1 MLYTKCNKKKIIA
14 LVDCNSFYVSC
25 ERLFNPKIKNV
36 PVVVLSNNDGCVIS
50 RSTEAKQIG
59 IKMGEPYFKVKHLV
73 KKNNVAVFSSN
84 YALYGDLSRRVMNI
98 LKKFSSR
105 IEYYSIDEAFLDLT
119 DMIIENIN
127 DYIVEMK
134 KNIYQHTGIPVSI
147 GVASTKTLAK
157 VANLLAKKKDNGVEN
172 LTIRSSDEINS
183 ILQKIDVRDIWG
195 VGSQLSKLYKKN
207 NINNGYELK
216 IKNTAWIRKNTN
228 IIGLKTVAEL
238 NGISCIDFNDG
249 ENAPRKSCCVSRSF
263 GKKVE
268 TLQELEQSITSHCLN
283 AAEKIRQDQ
292 QLVKSVIIFI
302 KTSPF
307 DQSNFISLSKKID
320 LPIATDDSFVL
331 LDICLKALSEIFIKG
346 RKYQKAGVLFLGLQ
360 NKENYQANLFSIKD
374 SEKSGKLMKILDD
387 ANLKFGRNF
396 MSVGDVGFRGSWK
409 MRRDYSSRI
418 DTSDFKCLP
427 TVNSG

>member
-1 MLYTKCNKKKIIA
+1 MT
-14 LVDCNSFYVSC
+14 V
-25 ERLFNPKIKNV
+25 
-36 PVVVLSNNDGCVIS
+36 
-50 RSTEAKQIG
+50 
-59 IKMGEPYFKVKHLV
+59 
-73 KKNNVAVFSSN
+73 
-84 YALYGDLSRRVMNI
+84 

-127 DYIVEMK
+127 DYITEMK
-134 KNIYQHTGIPVSI
+134 KIIYQYTGIPVSI

-157 VANLLAKKKDNGVEN
+157 VANLLAKKKNNGVEN
-172 LTIRSSDEINS
+172 LVTKSNDEIDN
-183 ILQKIDVRDIWG
+183 ILQAIDIRDIWG
-195 VGSQLSKLYKKN
+195 VGSQLSKLYKRN

-216 IKNTAWIRKNTN
+216 SKNTTWIRKNTN
-228 IIGLKTVAEL
+228 IIGLKTVTEL
-238 NGISCIDFNDG
+238 NGISCIDFSDG

-292 QLVKSVIIFI
+292 QLVKSVVVFI

-307 DQSNFISLSKKID
+307 DQNNFISLSKKVD

-331 LDICLKALSEIFIKG
+331 LDICLKALSEIFIGG

-360 NKENYQANLFSIKD
+360 NKENYQANLFSIKN

-396 MSVGDVGFRGSWK
+396 ISVGDAGFGGSWK
-409 MRRDYSSRI
+409 MRRSYSSRI
-418 DTSDFKCLP
+418 DTSDFKYLP